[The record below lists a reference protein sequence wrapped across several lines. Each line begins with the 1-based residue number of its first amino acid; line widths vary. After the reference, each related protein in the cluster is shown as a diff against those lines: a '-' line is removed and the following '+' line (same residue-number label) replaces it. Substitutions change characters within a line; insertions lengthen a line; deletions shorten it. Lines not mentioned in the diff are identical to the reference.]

1 MVTVRRNQHDL
12 SNKQQA
18 AFVDA
23 VNKLHGTAAAAASY
37 RAFVQVHVD
46 AMSMAGMS
54 WEVHTMPGTGVVGRN
69 FLSWHRRF
77 LWRFEQR
84 LQAIDASIAVP
95 YWDWIA
101 DPDLPG
107 FLSEPAVLASW
118 SVSRTWDPTQ
128 MPVAADVDVSLSR
141 HTFST
146 FQRKLELGAHAHAD
160 VYVAVGGTMNSASS
174 PSDPVFWLHHA
185 NIDRLWGQWQ
195 TAHPK
200 AKTPRS
206 ATVLQPSPVLGVKGL
221 FELSRALWFSRLRPA
236 DICGYMPT
244 VSDGLG

>member
-1 MVTVRRNQHDL
+1 MATVRRNQHDL

-23 VNKLHGTAAAAASY
+23 VNKLHGTAAAAPAY

-54 WEVHTMPGTGVVGRN
+54 WEVHTMPGMGVVGRN

-84 LQAIDASIAVP
+84 LQAIDASVAVP

-146 FQRKLELGAHAHAD
+146 FQRKLELGAHAD
-160 VYVAVGGTMNSASS
+160 VHVAVGGTMNSASS

-185 NIDRLWGQWQ
+185 NIDRLWAQWQ

-200 AKTPRS
+200 AKTPNS
-206 ATVLQPSPVLGVKGL
+206 ATVLQPSPLLGVKVATQL
-221 FELSRALWFSRLRPA
+221 
-236 DICGYMPT
+236 DIATLGY
-244 VSDGLG
+244 SYA

>member
-1 MVTVRRNQHDL
+1 MATVRRNQHDL

-23 VNKLHGTAAAAASY
+23 VNKLHGTAAAAPAY

-54 WEVHTMPGTGVVGRN
+54 WEVHTMPGMGVVGRN

-84 LQAIDASIAVP
+84 LQAIDAKVAVP

-128 MPVAADVDVSLSR
+128 MPVAADVDVALSR

-146 FQRKLELGAHAHAD
+146 FQRKLELGAHAD
-160 VYVAVGGTMNSASS
+160 VHVAVGGTMNSASS
-174 PSDPVFWLHHA
+174 PSDPAFWLHHA
-185 NIDRLWGQWQ
+185 NIDRLWAQWQ

-200 AKTPRS
+200 AKTPHGT
-206 ATVLQPSPVLGVKGL
+206 TVLQPSPLLGVKVATQL
-221 FELSRALWFSRLRPA
+221 
-236 DICGYMPT
+236 DITTLGYNYA
-244 VSDGLG
+244 